1 MLLDPECLSGRSRYR
16 GLVPGSPGRRR
27 CSIIVA
33 LKYPRVYYTY
43 AMSAKPA
50 AETGASTQNAAAA
63 LMMEYTAE
71 ELRRMAAHLDDVSRS
86 RGATK
91 SQTAEQIAEQT
102 EADLAGMMGP
112 GRATVKCSCGL
123 RLSGCHPQTARREAQ
138 AHKSA
143 NPSHFPKARDS
154 EDNSRIYG

>member
-1 MLLDPECLSGRSRYR
+1 
-16 GLVPGSPGRRR
+16 
-27 CSIIVA
+27 
-33 LKYPRVYYTY
+33 
-43 AMSAKPA
+43 MSAKPA

-102 EADLAGMMGP
+102 EANLAGMMGP

-123 RLSGCHPQTARREAQ
+123 RLSGCHPQTARREAY

-143 NPSHFPKARDS
+143 NPSHFPMARYSD
-154 EDNSRIYG
+154 DNLLIYG